1 MQEQLLSASQVAG
14 ILGLDVN
21 TVSQYL
27 REGRIQGEKVGR
39 AWRVR
44 RSDVQFF
51 LDRKRR
57 DREAFRNNSVFWR
70 EQLDQMYAL

>member
-1 MQEQLLSASQVAG
+1 MQEELLTAGQVAT

-27 REGRIQGEKVGR
+27 REGRIQGAKTGR
-39 AWRVR
+39 IWRVR
-44 RSDVQFF
+44 RSDLQLFV
-51 LDRKRR
+51 DRKRR
-57 DREAFRNNSVFWR
+57 DREAFRNSSVFWR